1 MATFSVSGAISGL
14 DTQQLLSALVS
25 AEQAPLTRL
34 QTQRK
39 TLLGTQGAYTD
50 LRIYLSRLETAA
62 TAFSKDLSGSKR
74 SASSSSST
82 VLAASAGTS
91 ALAGSYSV
99 TVDQLATSTRATST
113 AAMGKAITSDDLTKT
128 LSSLSL
134 PGTVTGGQVSMV
146 VDGKVV
152 TATIGTPSST
162 TLGAALTAISNA
174 LTTQIQ
180 ANEGGGSTSTAT
192 VSISG
197 NRLQVAVSGASH
209 AVSFGAS
216 GDTSNALAVLGLAG
230 TGTTTI
236 TNSTPMTGRS
246 ALGVTSTSSAL
257 DSAGLSATFTAASTG
272 TLTVNGAAISYN
284 TSTDTL
290 SSIVTKINASSA
302 GVTASLDR
310 TNDKLVLTA
319 RTGGAA
325 YMSITD
331 TGPLAAA
338 LNLAPGTTNA
348 QAVGQQAKVTIDGQ
362 SYYSDSNKVTGALTG
377 VTITALAQG
386 TSTITV
392 TPDTSGVTSAVQEL
406 VNAYNSLADKLDA
419 LTANPANGTKGAL
432 AGDLEA
438 RSLALNLRRTL
449 TASTGT
455 GTFRSLA
462 DLGVTSGAVGSAV
475 GSTSR
480 LSLNATKL
488 AAAIEQDPTSVADIL
503 NGTSGLL
510 APLTTAVNNWTKT
523 GGRLSTS
530 ADSITSQL
538 SLLSSRQTALQER
551 IDAKTAALEARF
563 SRMEQT
569 LSQLQSTQKSITSI
583 NNSSGG

>member
-438 RSLALNLRRTL
+438 RSLTLNLRRTL